1 MQKLR
6 ITGGRRLVGEVRT
19 SGAKNAALPILAAS
33 ILTAED
39 LVLHNVPDLA
49 DVRTMLKLLEGMGVS
64 VKRSGN
70 DVTLNAGALTETVA
84 PYELVKTM
92 RASILTL
99 CPLVAR
105 FGSARVP
112 SISTSRVCA
121 NSAPR
126 WKSSTAT

>member
-105 FGSARVP
+105 FGSARH
-112 SISTSRVCA
+112 RG
-121 NSAPR
+121 
-126 WKSSTAT
+126 